1 MSTSAPPFSRQH
13 APVLKIENV
22 SKHFFDP
29 GRGEVKAVDQVSF
42 EASSGVLALVG
53 ANGAG
58 KSTLLRMICTLLQAD
73 TGTITVN
80 GFDHINDA
88 EQVRRRIGLLS
99 PGTKLYQRVSGRE
112 LLHYAGSFYDMSKSN
127 IEQRIDEL
135 VEQLSMQDIIDQ
147 RCEGLST
154 GQSQRINI
162 ARCMIANPPVL
173 ILDEPTTGLDIEAAS
188 ELVSMVQLMNDG
200 NRLIVMSTHIIS
212 EIEELADRVVV
223 LSHGQLA
230 EDCARSALG
239 HGMELKDRIRT
250 LIREGNKS
258 AAAAETPP
266 SDEANSAD

>member
-1 MSTSAPPFSRQH
+1 MPPCSKSRTF
-13 APVLKIENV
+13 

-42 EASSGVLALVG
+42 SAESGVLALVG

-73 TGTITVN
+73 SGTITVN
-80 GFDHINDA
+80 GNDHINEA
-88 EQVRRRIGLLS
+88 EQVRRCIGLLS

-112 LLHYAGSFYDMSKSN
+112 LLRYAGSFYDMDKN
-127 IEQRIDEL
+127 DIEKRIEEL
-135 VEQLSMQDIIDQ
+135 VEQLTMQEIIDQ

-223 LSHGQLA
+223 LSHGRLA
-230 EDCARSALG
+230 EDCARSELG
-239 HGMELKDRIRT
+239 EGMVLKDRIRN
-250 LIREGNKS
+250 LIREGNKTTNT
-258 AAAAETPP
+258 ERT
-266 SDEANSAD
+266 EEVERAD

>member
-1 MSTSAPPFSRQH
+1 MIRTSETAKSIQH
-13 APVLKIENV
+13 ARVLTIDHV

-29 GRGEVKAVDQVSF
+29 GRGEVKAVNNVSF
-42 EASSGVLALVG
+42 SADSGVLALVG

-73 TGTITVN
+73 SGSITID
-80 GFDHINDA
+80 GLDHINDA
-88 EQVRRRIGLLS
+88 ELVRRRIGLLS

-112 LLHYAGSFYDMSKSN
+112 ILHFAGSFYDMSKAEIDKR
-127 IEQRIDEL
+127 IEEL
-135 VEQLSMQDIIDQ
+135 VEQLGMEEIIDQ

-162 ARCMIANPPVL
+162 ARCMIANPHVL

-200 NRLIVMSTHIIS
+200 KRLIVMSTHIIS

-223 LSHGQLA
+223 LSHGALAIDCPREQL
-230 EDCARSALG
+230 G
-239 HGMELKDRIRT
+239 QGMELKTKVRD
-250 LIREGNKS
+250 LIRGGQSNPQASTLTASEPTS
-258 AAAAETPP
+258 E
-266 SDEANSAD
+266 S